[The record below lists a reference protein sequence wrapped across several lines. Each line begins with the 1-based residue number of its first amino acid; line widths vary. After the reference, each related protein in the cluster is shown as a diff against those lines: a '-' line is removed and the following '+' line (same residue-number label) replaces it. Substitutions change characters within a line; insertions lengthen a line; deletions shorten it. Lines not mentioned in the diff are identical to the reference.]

1 MNKTD
6 SLLVYSCAF
15 WGFFCRFGHSWNHC
29 HSLHKTKSRQHSQI
43 SIVSSRSTLRGGL
56 RLEKS
61 IPAAIFS
68 RRAKAPSFSN
78 LGECFVV
85 KNPHSLCWKWAFS
98 ASDSTIASF
107 LQQMMILKMDTEL
120 GSEVKLTP
128 PDGVQSFHVQHLP
141 HPHSGIS
148 DRFIVT
154 SDQWHS
160 EATLR
165 DIDRQTRQQNLNIL
179 RGFHRDIKICYQR
192 QRDHSK
198 MNGIPLRNAAKVR
211 DIPHTGNSG
220 KLIAWFVCW
229 CPVAS
234 PRYAIGRS

>member
-1 MNKTD
+1 M
-6 SLLVYSCAF
+6 
-15 WGFFCRFGHSWNHC
+15 RFAP
-29 HSLHKTKSRQHSQI
+29 R
-43 SIVSSRSTLRGGL
+43 
-56 RLEKS
+56 KS
-61 IPAAIFS
+61 IPAATFS

-78 LGECFVV
+78 LSECFVV
-85 KNPHSLCWKWAFS
+85 KNPYSLCWKWAFS

-165 DIDRQTRQQNLNIL
+165 DTNRQTRQQNLNIL

-211 DIPHTGNSG
+211 DILHIGNSYHSSELTRVKWMFKVRMKTGNALLYTT
-220 KLIAWFVCW
+220 KD
-229 CPVAS
+229 
-234 PRYAIGRS
+234 